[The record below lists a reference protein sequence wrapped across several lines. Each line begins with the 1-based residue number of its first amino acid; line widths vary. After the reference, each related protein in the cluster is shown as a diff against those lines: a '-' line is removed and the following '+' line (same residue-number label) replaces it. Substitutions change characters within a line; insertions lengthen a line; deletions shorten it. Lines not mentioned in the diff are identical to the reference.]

1 MTAVPREAAKRSDCL
16 DDIAFLLLALNNAEI
31 VSSAAIT
38 DGRVAL
44 ASVDD
49 HGEHLKLI
57 WRFSE
62 AADSMVGQG
71 WPQAHGAA

>member
-1 MTAVPREAAKRSDCL
+1 
-16 DDIAFLLLALNNAEI
+16 LNNPEI
-31 VSSAAIT
+31 VSAAAIT
-38 DGRVAL
+38 DERLAL
-44 ASVDD
+44 AGVDD

-71 WPQAHGAA
+71 WPQAHVAA